1 MKKISIAAMSV
12 FSLVIMVLAAVAA
25 PDTLS
30 LIVVSL
36 MLILMA
42 LGAVLGL
49 WPSAGFINGFAYARK
64 NIAKIMDIQPGA
76 PWMYVQQ
83 NDHLFQ
89 QKELDRMLKGY
100 ILRAQREQQDGKV
113 ISDIEDTINEESL
126 SLRSW
131 RGLLQLIPGT
141 LTAIGLAGTFIGL
154 IFGISSIGFSSVD
167 STIASI
173 ETMLSG
179 IRTAFYTSIVGIVF
193 SVIFNFTSRTI
204 WQSMLRE
211 MGLFMEEFHLYILP
225 SEAEQ
230 SRQKQEADVKKIL
243 QLLERLPRVPGF
255 SVSAESA
262 NRLSADIQ
270 NEKQLLADI
279 QKGME
284 NGEFVFYVQPRCD
297 LTTHKIIGGETL
309 MRWNHSSMGMVSPM
323 AFLPVLERNGYIAK
337 LDRSIWESVCR
348 ELRRWI
354 DEDKRPLPMSI
365 NISKTDVLTMDIAN
379 HFAELT
385 KKYQIPPMYLELE
398 ISSSAYLQCG
408 ETIRVLERELR
419 QKGFR
424 VIADGFNGD
433 FTAMNVLK
441 DAEVD
446 AIKLDLRAMNFEQGE
461 KRDMVASVY
470 DQAAALHIPMIAEGI
485 ESAEEMNILRRC
497 GFKEGQGYHLYK
509 PMAMDE
515 YRHLVEES
523 QV

>member
-1 MKKISIAAMSV
+1 MKKIAIAATSV
-12 FSLVIMVLAAVAA
+12 FSLVVMVLAAVIA

-30 LIVVSL
+30 LIVVAL
-36 MLILMA
+36 MLVIMLVGTL
-42 LGAVLGL
+42 LGTTQVVGFILGL
-49 WPSAGFINGFAYARK
+49 GNARK
-64 NIAKIMDIQPGA
+64 NIAKIVDLQPSA

-83 NDHLFQ
+83 NEHLFQ
-89 QKELDRMLKGY
+89 QKELDRLLKGY
-100 ILRAQREQQDGKV
+100 IARSSREHQDGKI

-126 SLRSW
+126 ALRSW
-131 RGLLQLIPGT
+131 HGMVQLIPGT

-193 SVIFNFTSRTI
+193 SIIFNFSSRMI
-204 WQSMLRE
+204 WQTMLRE
-211 MGLFMEEFHLYILP
+211 LGLFIEEFHLYILP

-230 SRQKQEADVKKIL
+230 SRQKQEQDMKKVL
-243 QLLERLPRVPGF
+243 MLLERLPKVPGF
-255 SVSAESA
+255 SLSEESA

-270 NEKQLLADI
+270 NEKELLSDI
-279 QKGME
+279 QNGLE

-297 LTTHKIIGGETL
+297 LSTHKIIGGEAL

-337 LDRSIWESVCR
+337 LDRSIWENVCQEIR
-348 ELRRWI
+348 KWL
-354 DEDKRPLPMSI
+354 DEGKRPLPMSI
-365 NISKTDVLTMDIAN
+365 NISKTDVMTMDITS
-379 HFAELT
+379 HFIELT
-385 KKYQIPPMYLELE
+385 RKYKIPPMYLELE

-419 QKGFR
+419 QSGFR

-433 FTAMNVLK
+433 FTAMNILK

-446 AIKLDLRAMNFEQGE
+446 AIKLDLRAMQHEEGE
-461 KRDMVASVY
+461 KRESIQAVY
-470 DQAAALHIPMIAEGI
+470 DQATALHIPMIAEGI
-485 ESAEEMNILRRC
+485 ESAEEMNILRRA
-497 GFKEGQGYHLYK
+497 GYKEGQGYHLYK
-509 PMAMDE
+509 PMAMDT
-515 YRHLVEES
+515 YKQLVEES
-523 QV
+523 ER